1 MKKTTI
7 LPSETRLRLRW
18 IEHYEQVTKKVA
30 PTCRYFG
37 ISRGTLRWLQNY
49 FYLWYHRYL
58 SLGPEGLKNKSSR
71 PHKIKR
77 WLPQNIRD
85 TIIQLRL
92 QRKYG
97 PDRRSFY
104 LKQKYNWFVS
114 SQTIWRLYKE
124 HGLNRLKYKK
134 NWQRYPQSYSKA
146 IPGDRVQVD
155 VKFLDS
161 LGFSGKRY
169 YQFTAIDDCTRFRVM
184 RIYDHNTVNSSQNFV
199 NRLQQ
204 SLPFAIKQ
212 IQTDNGSEFSEAFS
226 WHLDDLGIGHRKTKV
241 RCPEKNGKVERSHRT
256 DEQEFYGINRFV
268 SIHHLKR
275 LLRQWEKEYNT
286 ERQHMAL
293 GGKTPSQSL
302 DEKLKNHISN
312 FALNMPIKSVNGCV
326 RAYTQ
331 SPSALRPLIR
341 Q

>member
-1 MKKTTI
+1 MSKKQI
-7 LPSETRLRLRW
+7 SDLQVRLRLRW
-18 IEHYEQVTKKVA
+18 VEHYEQVTKKVA

-37 ISRGTLRWLQNY
+37 ISRGT

-58 SLGPEGLKNKSSR
+58 SLGVDGLKDKSSR

-77 WLPQNIRD
+77 WLPKEVRD

-97 PDRRSFY
+97 PDRMSY
-104 LKQKYNWFVS
+104 YIKQKFNWFVS

-134 NWQRYPQSYSKA
+134 NWQRYPQHYSKA

-155 VKFLDS
+155 VKFLDN

-169 YQFTAIDDCTRFRVM
+169 YQFTAIDDCTRYRVM
-184 RIYDHNTVNSSQNFV
+184 RIYDHNTVESAADFID
-199 NRLQQ
+199 RLKQ

-226 WHLDDLGIGHRKTKV
+226 WHLEDLSISHRKTKV
-241 RCPEKNGKVERSHRT
+241 CSPEENGKVERSHRT

-268 SIHHLKR
+268 SIKHMKY
-275 LLRQWEKEYNT
+275 LLREWEKEYNT
-286 ERQHMAL
+286 KRQHMAL
-293 GGKTPSQSL
+293 GGKTPSQYL

-312 FALNMPIKSVNGCV
+312 QALTVPIKTVQEV
-326 RAYTQ
+326 R
-331 SPSALRPLIR
+331 
-341 Q
+341 